1 MNKDQI
7 EGNWEQ
13 FKGKIKQTWG
23 KLTDDDVALIK
34 GNSQEFFGKVQEK
47 YGIAK
52 EEAEKKLKEFETSCG
67 SCYSNESEEDAA

>member
-13 FKGKIKQTWG
+13 FKGKIKQMWG
-23 KLTDDDVALIK
+23 KLTDDDIALVN
-34 GNSQEFFGKVQEK
+34 GNRQEFFGKVQEK

-52 EEAEKKLKEFETSCG
+52 EEAEKRLKEVEKSCG
-67 SCYSNESEEDAA
+67 SCYSEGNAA